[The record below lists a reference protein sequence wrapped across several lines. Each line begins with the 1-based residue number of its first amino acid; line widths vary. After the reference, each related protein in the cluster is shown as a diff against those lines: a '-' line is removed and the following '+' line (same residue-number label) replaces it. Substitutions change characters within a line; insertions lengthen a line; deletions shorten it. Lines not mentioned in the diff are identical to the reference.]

1 MRKGAMLLLAVAL
14 WLPAGAGAASP
25 PGALAQ
31 LGSGFGCQVDEGQ
44 APVAPCVA
52 GVRGIDTPTDL
63 ALSPDGFSAYVA
75 GAESDAIA
83 VFDRD
88 PGTGALFQK
97 PGTAGCIVE
106 EPSPNIAGCANVAR
120 ALDRPTNVAVSPDGT
135 HVYVTATDSNS
146 VVTFDRDVF
155 TGVLTQKSGSEGC
168 IVDTPS
174 PDVPGCNNAGTGLTG
189 AAGIALDGFGTTVYV
204 AGRLSNSVSILDRD
218 TSTGALSQKAGAN
231 GCIVD
236 EPSVDIGGCDNTA
249 RGMTGPFRL
258 TVSPS
263 DTSVYLIALDNSSL
277 VTFDRDPA
285 DGTLQQKAGA
295 AGCSVASA
303 DADCQIVRAMTAP
316 QSLATA
322 GASVYVAASG
332 SDAIAVFDRAGDGT
346 LTQDSGPPGCVVDEP
361 AGDISN
367 CDNSGRGL
375 DEPFAVA
382 TSLDG
387 RNVYAAGGDD
397 AIAVFDRNS
406 TNGDL
411 TQKSGTAGCLGD
423 DTGCA
428 PAAGTGDIVDFALPF
443 NGRSVLGVGVQSD
456 ALLAFRRDVV
466 PTCTPL
472 SPTVQHNEPAALAL
486 TCTDL
491 NNDPIT
497 ISIETPPANGSV
509 TLNGNRA
516 VYTPNAGHVGA
527 DSFTYKAT
535 ANGAESDPAT
545 VTADVLPGRPPVCA
559 PRSQPVRPGA
569 TTPLALTCAAGG
581 DPFTMAVA
589 TAPANG
595 TLGAID
601 QSTGLVPYTPNGSF
615 SGPDSFTYT
624 ATSAFGTSAPAVF
637 ALDVFAPPAD
647 RLAVALFQRALR
659 ARPRARV
666 RLRYVATL
674 AANVELVVRRG
685 SRRVARRTGRA
696 RVGANA
702 LRFRAGR
709 AGLYRLTLTAVN
721 GEQRVTQRASL
732 RVTKRRPRS

>member
-545 VTADVLPGRPPVCA
+545 VTADVLPGGAPVCA
-559 PRSQPVRPGA
+559 PRSQPVRPRVRPHRSRSPA
-569 TTPLALTCAAGG
+569 RPAGTRSRWRS
-581 DPFTMAVA
+581 PRRRR
-589 TAPANG
+589 TAHSGRSTSRPASCR
-595 TLGAID
+595 TRPTVR
-601 QSTGLVPYTPNGSF
+601 S
-615 SGPDSFTYT
+615 
-624 ATSAFGTSAPAVF
+624 
-637 ALDVFAPPAD
+637 
-647 RLAVALFQRALR
+647 R
-659 ARPRARV
+659 ARTRSPTPPRARSAP
-666 RLRYVATL
+666 RP
-674 AANVELVVRRG
+674 RRSSPSTS
-685 SRRVARRTGRA
+685 SRRRQTASRSRCSSARCGRGRGPACVCATSRRSPRTWSWSCDAARAAWRGGPGGHGWARTRSGSAPDGRA
-696 RVGANA
+696 C
-702 LRFRAGR
+702 
-709 AGLYRLTLTAVN
+709 TA
-721 GEQRVTQRASL
+721 
-732 RVTKRRPRS
+732 